1 MKKACILFVALAS
14 LGLAP
19 STAARAETLVIVNLV
34 SDEGVGSDIGRISVT
49 ETPYG
54 VVLAPS
60 LEGLPPGMHGFHVHE
75 NPSCAAK
82 EIDGKP
88 RAAGAAGDHLDPEK
102 TGRHG
107 APWGE
112 GHLGD
117 LPPLYVDEDGSAR
130 HPVLA
135 PRLKLADLQ
144 GRAIMIHAGGDNYA
158 DEPSKLGGGGSR
170 VACGV
175 VKGS

>member
-1 MKKACILFVALAS
+1 C
-14 LGLAP
+14 
-19 STAARAETLVIVNLV
+19 
-34 SDEGVGSDIGRISVT
+34 
-49 ETPYG
+49 
-54 VVLAPS
+54 
-60 LEGLPPGMHGFHVHE
+60 
-75 NPSCAAK
+75 
-82 EIDGKP
+82 
-88 RAAGAAGDHLDPEK
+88 
-102 TGRHG
+102 
-107 APWGE
+107 APWRRMPRRAPPTNRSPPVSFWASWAWSSPWRTWPGDLKRQRA
-112 GHLGD
+112 HLPDANRAGGRTTCRKCLDNGGTHED

>member
-1 MKKACILFVALAS
+1 
-14 LGLAP
+14 
-19 STAARAETLVIVNLV
+19 
-34 SDEGVGSDIGRISVT
+34 
-49 ETPYG
+49 
-54 VVLAPS
+54 
-60 LEGLPPGMHGFHVHE
+60 MHCFHVHE
-75 NPSCAAK
+75 NPICAAK